1 MGVGG
6 CEGGG
11 ERGGG
16 EGGVGG
22 GVGVGGGG
30 GGYVRPGRAGPVGPF
45 LTVSCTIHALRKPP

>member
-16 EGGVGG
+16 GEGGEGEGDGRPKREEGEVKGG
-22 GVGVGGGG
+22 GWGLGSSFAGI
-30 GGYVRPGRAGPVGPF
+30 VRN
-45 LTVSCTIHALRKPP
+45 

>member
-16 EGGVGG
+16 EGRGGEGG
-22 GVGVGGGG
+22 GEGD
-30 GGYVRPGRAGPVGPF
+30 GRGERGEGEVKGEGWGT
-45 LTVSCTIHALRKPP
+45 LLLEYSGTRVLRI